1 MTLQHLLPILLL
13 ALAAADATAQYKWR
27 DANGRTVYSDLPP
40 PVSVAPSAVLDAPVR
55 QASAVATVGSGGSAE
70 QAVAQDKAAPV
81 TRAAPQTPADRELES
96 RKRAAEKA
104 AAERKTAATA
114 DRDRE
119 LAEQCTVARSNLAA
133 VDSGIRLTE
142 FNSKGEREVLDDAQR
157 AVRADQ
163 ARNVIKAACKS

>member
-1 MTLQHLLPILLL
+1 MLVRHLLPVLLL

-55 QASAVATVGSGGSAE
+55 QAPAVATVGSGGPAE
-70 QAVAQDKAAPV
+70 QAVIHDKAPAVNKAAPL
-81 TRAAPQTPADRELES
+81 TPADRELES
-96 RKRAAEKA
+96 RRRAADKVVA
-104 AAERKTAATA
+104 DRKTAEAA
-114 DRDRE
+114 NRERE

-133 VDSGIRLTE
+133 VDSGMRLAE
-142 FNSKGEREVLDDAQR
+142 FNAKGEREVLDDAQR